1 MYNFCSKRLFLG
13 KIFPLTASS
22 IPPDL
27 VVVRSGADGGGVDE
41 AGVPG
46 MYHTVSETGMSKS
59 VVESILIVQTVT
71 SLATKMRIRV
81 VFEK

>member
-46 MYHTVSETGMSKS
+46 MY
-59 VVESILIVQTVT
+59 QTVREA
-71 SLATKMRIRV
+71 LQKKKIAY
-81 VFEK
+81 FET